1 MVELLAPGV
10 YTIETSFRARS
21 IQGVGTSTTGFIG
34 MARSGPVGGPPQLIT
49 SFAEFERIYGGLSDL
64 DATGLGSAPKTNF
77 AAHAVRAFFNE
88 MGARLYFSR
97 AFSPVAD
104 NRGGKAKV
112 ILKDAGV
119 ESFVI
124 KARFPGAAG
133 NGRLDVSEA
142 VTPVTD
148 EVLKNAPVG
157 AMVRSRGKSESAASL
172 QATARPAVIEPGAEL
187 KVEVDS
193 GPEGT
198 ATLNAAPA
206 IISWDLPAATI
217 AIPAGAS
224 LIITVDG
231 LRQIITLGGD
241 GSDQSSNDIVNS
253 IRAGLQRASIS
264 RAGQTVTITS
274 AVSGSGVSMTLEAN
288 AVLAAPAVTQAG
300 SGISRMDA
308 VTASD
313 LNAAL
318 VAGGVAG
325 VRASSSGTDGRL
337 ILTSDTA
344 GVNSKVD
351 ISNTDAGVLTALG
364 FQQDSADGAAG
375 ADQVF
380 FIRDSGAQVGWKKYT
395 FNGGTTLWETDN
407 TLQDPKAELG
417 NDGYMVAVNFIY
429 VNADGV
435 LVSYE
440 TMSLV
445 DGHPRYFLNRMKT
458 LSDQDIA
465 NGAQEPVADPL
476 MTEIPA
482 AMNAVDVHAALFK
495 DAPETGNGVKSTSHV
510 MEKGS
515 DGALPALADW
525 DSALDEL
532 ERYDDISIVAA
543 PGSSAYSLVGAPV
556 RGSLRTHAA
565 NNGFRIA
572 VLDPPLGETL
582 DSLRNTRGEI
592 DSSYTAFYAP
602 WIRIANPLARPGNES
617 IPRELLVPP
626 SGAVCG
632 IYARNDQLRG
642 VHKTPA
648 NEVIRSA
655 IGFETDYNQAQQGV
669 LNPLGINCL
678 RTLKGRGHRIYGGR
692 LATSDREVLYVSDR
706 RYLNFIKRS
715 LYESMQWAVFEPN
728 GPDLWTNVREAVA
741 SFLYNQWF
749 NGALFGATPGEAFFV
764 ICDRSV
770 MTQADL
776 DNGRM
781 VCQVGLALLKP
792 AEFVIFNIGQKT
804 ADMGI

>member
-49 SFAEFERIYGGLSDL
+49 SFAEFERIYGGLTDL
-64 DATGLGSAPKTNF
+64 NATGLGTAPKTNF

-88 MGARLYFSR
+88 MGARVYFSR

-104 NRGGKAKV
+104 NQGGHAKV
-112 ILKDAGV
+112 ILKDAGP

-124 KARFPGAAG
+124 KSRFPGSAG

-148 EVLKNAPVG
+148 EVLKNAPIG
-157 AMVRSRGKSESAASL
+157 AMARSRGKSETSASL

-187 KVEVDS
+187 RVAVDS
-193 GPEGT
+193 GAVAT

-206 IISWDLPAATI
+206 IISWDLPGASV

-224 LIITVDG
+224 LIITIDG
-231 LRQIITLGGD
+231 LRQIIPLGGD
-241 GSDQSSNDIVNS
+241 GSNRTSNEIVIA
-253 IRAGLQRASIS
+253 IRAGLQRASIA
-264 RAGQTVTITS
+264 RNAETITITS
-274 AVSGSGVSMTLEAN
+274 GVTGSGISMTLEAN
-288 AVLAAPAVTQAG
+288 AVLGAPATTQAG

-308 VTASD
+308 LTASD

-318 VAGGVAG
+318 VTGGVLG
-325 VRASSSGTDGRL
+325 VRASTSGTDGRM

-344 GVNSKVD
+344 GVNSRVD
-351 ISNTDAGVLTALG
+351 ISTTDADVLTALG
-364 FQQDSADGAAG
+364 FQQDTADGAAG
-375 ADQVF
+375 AAQVF
-380 FIRDSGAQVGWKKYT
+380 FVRDSAAQVGWKKYT
-395 FNGGTTLWETDN
+395 LNGGGTAWITDN
-407 TLQDPKAELG
+407 TLVDPKAELG
-417 NDGYMVAVNFIY
+417 TDGYLVAVNFIY
-429 VNADGV
+429 VNADDV

-440 TMSLV
+440 AMSLV
-445 DGHPRYFLNRMKT
+445 DGHPRYFKSRMKT
-458 LSDQDIA
+458 LSDQDIF

-476 MTEIPA
+476 KTEVPS
-482 AMNAVDVHAALFK
+482 AMNAVDVHAALFLG
-495 DAPETGNGVKSTSHV
+495 APETGNGVKSTSHV
-510 MEKGS
+510 LAKGS
-515 DGALPALADW
+515 DGALPSLSEWDAALN
-525 DSALDEL
+525 EL

-543 PGSSAYSLVGAPV
+543 PGSSAYSLVGASV

-565 NNGFRIA
+565 NSGFRIA

-592 DSSYTAFYAP
+592 DSNYAALYAP
-602 WIRIANPLARPGNES
+602 WVRIANPLARPGNES

>member
-21 IQGVGTSTTGFIG
+21 IQGVGTSTTGFVG

-88 MGARLYFSR
+88 MGARVYFSR

-112 ILKDAGV
+112 ILKDAGA
-119 ESFVI
+119 ESFTI
-124 KARFPGAAG
+124 KARFPGSAG
-133 NGRLDVSEA
+133 NGRLDISEA

-157 AMVRSRGKSESAASL
+157 AMVRSRGKSESSASL
-172 QATARPAVIEPGAEL
+172 QASARPAVIAPGAEL

-206 IISWDLPAATI
+206 IISWDLPAANV
-217 AIPAGAS
+217 AVPAGAS

-253 IRAGLQRASIS
+253 IRGGLQRASIS
-264 RAGQTVTITS
+264 RSGETVTITS

-318 VAGGVAG
+318 VTGGVTG

-351 ISNTDAGVLTALG
+351 ISNTDADVLTALG

-395 FNGGTTLWETDN
+395 FNGGTTLWETDD

-417 NDGYMVAVNFIY
+417 TDGYMVAVNFIY
-429 VNADGV
+429 VNADDV

-445 DGHPRYFLNRMKT
+445 DGHPRYFQNRMKT

-476 MTEIPA
+476 MTEIPST
-482 AMNAVDVHAALFK
+482 MNAVDVHAALFTG
-495 DAPETGNGVKSTSHV
+495 APETGNGVKATSHV
-510 MEKGS
+510 LDKGS

-525 DSALDEL
+525 DAALNEL

-602 WIRIANPLARPGNES
+602 WVRIANPLARPGNES